1 MAFLLF
7 SGRQLHSEVEESIG
21 IAFGGALD
29 EPDELLRRSHDPY
42 VSRHGRGY
50 TPLLSL
56 DRLIT
61 AEGAE
66 DQTKSTALADASL
79 KIGRTAVADR
89 CRLHAILSAMAAF
102 RYLRREA
109 AGVMVLRDSD
119 AARRQKVFGARTA
132 VVMSR
137 AMGKAVDRKSTRLN
151 SSH

>member
-21 IAFGGALD
+21 IAFGVALD

-56 DRLIT
+56 ARLIT

-66 DQTKSTALADASL
+66 DQTTSTALAGASL
-79 KIGRTAVADR
+79 QIGRTAAADR
-89 CRLHAILSAMAAF
+89 CRLPAILSALAPF
-102 RYLRREA
+102 RYWRRAEDGLFTLYVSA
-109 AGVMVLRDSD
+109 P
-119 AARRQKVFGARTA
+119 
-132 VVMSR
+132 
-137 AMGKAVDRKSTRLN
+137 
-151 SSH
+151 

>member
-21 IAFGGALD
+21 IAFGVALD

-66 DQTKSTALADASL
+66 DQTKSTALAGASL

-109 AGVMVLRDSD
+109 DGLLTLRVSA
-119 AARRQKVFGARTA
+119 AARPQKLFEIG
-132 VVMSR
+132 R
-137 AMGKAVDRKSTRLN
+137 ASGRERGGKSV
-151 SSH
+151 